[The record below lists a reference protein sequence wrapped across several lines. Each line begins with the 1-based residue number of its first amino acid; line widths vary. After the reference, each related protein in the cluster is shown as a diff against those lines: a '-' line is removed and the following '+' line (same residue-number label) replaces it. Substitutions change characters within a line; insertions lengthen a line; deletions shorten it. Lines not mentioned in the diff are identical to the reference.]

1 MNLSRK
7 RIKKL
12 LINKNKNQTKKK
24 FIKNKKKYKGKSFRN
39 RKINLRTNTLK
50 KRRFAKYKRQKRK
63 SYIKGGAKKF
73 SLYLNKYSEVLKSL
87 NDGEDENLEKDIF
100 YNFDFILDKDENI
113 QKIIEQQTLIKEF
126 EDGTK
131 EGDKLG
137 KIQKVTKKD
146 ISKNIF
152 NYDLASGEYNLNF
165 CDYEIKGDYCVYNTG
180 LMKKF
185 SRWWHNENY
194 EKTFKYL
201 DDDFTV
207 FARYLDNLKQISLIN
222 GKLLYGK
229 IIIDTNKFIDELVKG
244 LYNLKET
251 YSVNHKLKAKIESII
266 LILLDFKNE
275 NTN

>member
-131 EGDKLG
+131 EGKTADADSKSNEDGDDGSGDGSSG
-137 KIQKVTKKD
+137 KKSELSGEADADTE
-146 ISKNIF
+146 KNIEK
-152 NYDLASGEYNLNF
+152 NN
-165 CDYEIKGDYCVYNTG
+165 KG
-180 LMKKF
+180 K
-185 SRWWHNENY
+185 SS
-194 EKTFKYL
+194 
-201 DDDFTV
+201 
-207 FARYLDNLKQISLIN
+207 AILIN
-222 GKLLYGK
+222 GP
-229 IIIDTNKFIDELVKG
+229 TPVAFID
-244 LYNLKET
+244 YNDDAI
-251 YSVNHKLKAKIESII
+251 NNW
-266 LILLDFKNE
+266 FE
-275 NTN
+275 NISDVINGF